1 MKIKKKSISGIVLIV
16 FAAVILA
23 ISIRP
28 RYKYSFSYIELFA
41 ISVPFLFLF
50 VFRYYTGIRKTQW
63 IFIFLVLIAVF
74 RFLINTFMNLSA
86 ALNTSLIL
94 YLCML
99 GYLIFEAL
107 SIRNN
112 QSEILLVIVF
122 LTLMLGYIELNT
134 FREFS
139 ENPMVARIL
148 AYGAT
153 DDEYLNL
160 LRFNNIGGFGFSYA
174 MGMLNPYFAML
185 IIRNKGMNRIIP
197 ICLLIANFT
206 FCAFTQYTTLLM
218 LSIFFIIY
226 VFTTKMRNIGLK
238 YILLVTCGAVLLNLR
253 NILMYFALNTDLNA
267 LSYHLAD
274 IVSMLG
280 GEASSS
286 SRSSLY
292 ADAIGLFFQ
301 NPLFGADLTDSGNLV
316 YCEPLTFHALRF
328 ACQRRNFGDCTV
340 LWCLLECDEEH
351 SKYNTKLQ

>member
-1 MKIKKKSISGIVLIV
+1 
-16 FAAVILA
+16 
-23 ISIRP
+23 
-28 RYKYSFSYIELFA
+28 
-41 ISVPFLFLF
+41 
-50 VFRYYTGIRKTQW
+50 
-63 IFIFLVLIAVF
+63 
-74 RFLINTFMNLSA
+74 
-86 ALNTSLIL
+86 
-94 YLCML
+94 
-99 GYLIFEAL
+99 
-107 SIRNN
+107 
-112 QSEILLVIVF
+112 
-122 LTLMLGYIELNT
+122 
-134 FREFS
+134 
-139 ENPMVARIL
+139 
-148 AYGAT
+148 
-153 DDEYLNL
+153 
-160 LRFNNIGGFGFSYA
+160 
-174 MGMLNPYFAML
+174 
-185 IIRNKGMNRIIP
+185 MNRIIP

-351 SKYNTKLQ
+351 LKYNTKLQ